1 MKVGVIHT
9 QIGITPTFV
18 CIILLFKPKQ
28 LLKSLLL
35 GHFSVISTKEKSHNE
50 SNYCDFSFVEM
61 TP

>member
-1 MKVGVIHT
+1 MKVGVIHK

-50 SNYCDFSFVEM
+50 SN
-61 TP
+61 